1 MPVLKCCD
9 TPDCAGRRVSKRK
22 WSHDVFVPPPYPI
35 GVNPYFGYPPVFG
48 SQRSAAAG
56 AGDEKDAFYE
66 EVDRRCDEPA
76 DFDFPGSKSV
86 SISSSILLLAFY
98 ANDNAVLISY
108 LCVQDVWC
116 YGHHTDQTQT
126 W

>member
-1 MPVLKCCD
+1 MSCD
-9 TPDCAGRRVSKRK
+9 DPDCAGCRLSKRK
-22 WSHDVFVPPPYPI
+22 WEHRTLAFVLPPRPI
-35 GVNPYFGYPPVFG
+35 GCNPYRGTPPVFG
-48 SQRSAAAG
+48 SQMSAAAD
-56 AGDEKDAFYE
+56 DEKDAFYE

-76 DFDFPGSKSV
+76 DFDSPGSKSV

-98 ANDNAVLISY
+98 ANDNTVLISY